1 MIETMK
7 KKYQDELSAVQSEF
21 TNIQSR
27 LEQLAAQREQL
38 KGAIYALDQL
48 TQAQNKKML
57 VPKEEVPA
65 VQPIEEDIKEVV
77 NGQESA

>member
-7 KKYQDELSAVQSEF
+7 KKYQDEISAVQSEF

-48 TQAQNKKML
+48 TQAQNKKMP